1 MPTLLCT
8 AKYRK
13 AFGLPEHLPA
23 AEVDEGALG
32 PWYGDTLNVGSQR
45 FLHYMSAPSLLSV
58 IVTLRERSSAEQRFV
73 RALRDLLFELKIP
86 EAWIDRET
94 EGLVSLRYERASNR
108 SDLGFLRDHA
118 EMARYRFL
126 DGELSVAE
134 VNLDLSDT
142 PAIAGN
148 RGFPREMAREKLAAR
163 WRWEGSAAT

>member
-45 FLHYMSAPSLLSV
+45 FLHYMSATSLLSV
-58 IVTLRERSSAEQRFV
+58 IVTLRERSSAEKRLV
-73 RALRDLLFELKIP
+73 RALRDLLVELTIP

-94 EGLVSLRYERASNR
+94 EGLLSFQYGRASNR

-118 EMARYRFL
+118 KMARYRFL
-126 DGELSVAE
+126 RDEFSVAE
-134 VNLDLSDT
+134 VNVDLSGN
-142 PAIAGN
+142 PATAGD
-148 RGFPREMAREKLAAR
+148 RGFPHEMAREKLAAR
-163 WRWEGSAAT
+163 WR